1 MCARRWLALEGSRNF
16 RDLGGY
22 EAADGRAVRWGRVFR
37 SGSLADLT
45 ETGIAQLARLGL
57 GLICDFR
64 SDEERTRWPSRLPA
78 GDEPQ
83 VAQLAVRPV
92 AQSPLE
98 ELLTTGRIW
107 ETMEA
112 RDISPADTRRA
123 MGNIYRSYARDHTTQ
138 YGVLLHRLAEAG
150 DKPLLFHCAAGKDRT
165 GFAAAVVL
173 RALGVSMELILEDYL
188 LTNRYIEDWLEKRQ
202 GDAYPDHIHAVL
214 GAHADFLGAA
224 FEAVDREFGSF
235 EAYLR
240 EALGVTEERR
250 EGLRDALL
258 E

>member
-1 MCARRWLALEGSRNF
+1 MSTQRWLPLEGGRNF

-22 EAADGRAVRWGRVFR
+22 ETADGRAVRWGRVFR

-45 ETGIAQLARLGL
+45 EVGVERLSRLEL

-64 SDEERTRWPSRLPA
+64 SDEERMKWPSRLPV

-83 VAQLAVRPV
+83 VAHLAVRPV
-92 AQSPLE
+92 AESPLE

-112 RDISPADTRRA
+112 RNISPEDTRRA
-123 MGNIYRSYARDHTTQ
+123 MANIYRSYARDHTAQ
-138 YGVLLHRLAEAG
+138 YSVLMHKLSDAG
-150 DKPLLFHCAAGKDRT
+150 DQPVLFHCAAGKDRT
-165 GFAAAVVL
+165 GFAAAVIL

-188 LTNRYIEDWLEKRQ
+188 LTNRVIDAWLEQRE
-202 GDAYPDHIHAVL
+202 GDAYPTHIRAVL
-214 GAHADFLGAA
+214 GAHEDFLGAA
-224 FEAVDREFGSF
+224 FEAVDQEFGSF

-240 EALGVTEERR
+240 DALAITEERH
-250 EGLRDALL
+250 EGLRNALL

>member
-1 MCARRWLALEGSRNF
+1 MSAQRWLALDGSRNF

-22 EAADGRAVRWGRVFR
+22 QTADGQTVRWGRVFR

-45 ETGIAQLARLGL
+45 DAGIAHLSRLEL

-64 SDEERTRWPSRLPA
+64 SDEERVKWPSRLPN

-83 VAQLAVRPV
+83 VAHLAVRPV

-98 ELLTTGRIW
+98 ELLTTGRLW
-107 ETMEA
+107 ETMDA
-112 RDISPADTRRA
+112 QDISPEDTRRA
-123 MGNIYRSYARDHTTQ
+123 MANIYRSYARDHTAQ
-138 YGVLLHRLAEAG
+138 YSVLLHRLAEAG
-150 DKPLLFHCAAGKDRT
+150 DQPVLFHCAAGKDRT

-173 RALGVSMELILEDYL
+173 RALGVPMDVVLEDYL
-188 LTNRYIEDWLEKRQ
+188 LTNHYIDAWLERRE
-202 GDAYPDHIHAVL
+202 GDDYPIHIRAVL
-214 GAHADFLGAA
+214 GADEDFLGAA
-224 FEAVDREFGSF
+224 FEAVDQEFGSF

-240 EALGVTEERR
+240 DALAVTEERR
-250 EGLRDALL
+250 EGLRNALL